1 MTRLLTTGYETGD
14 INESGVSS
22 IGGSSTLTVVSSTP
36 TPRGATYCLKAATT
50 ATTAIVTY
58 KTFTFPAAKTE
69 VWLRFAVYIHST
81 GGLITEYTCAVLC
94 DSTGAV
100 QSNIGWDVAT
110 NVLTLRLA
118 GTSAGTL
125 LASSSATIPVDTWH
139 LVEWRTQ
146 ITSTSAGVS
155 EVWLDGTRV
164 INFSGDNTATST
176 ANVQSLRLGFIA
188 ANSAATRSYVAID
201 DIAVN
206 DTSGTINNGQIGDGR
221 VVLLKPNGAGSN
233 TAQTRG
239 GTDSGANWSQVDE
252 LPPSLTDYVFSA
264 TAATRDTYV
273 IEDIPSGSWTVNCV
287 EVVAFAANSDALTGS
302 LGLTVKSGATTNEG
316 SAQALTTTGTYYRQ
330 QYETDP
336 NTTAAWSTAAVNAL
350 EVGTTVR

>member
-1 MTRLLTTGYETGD
+1 MTRLVTTGYETGD
-14 INESGVSS
+14 VNESGVST
-22 IGGSSTLTVVSSTP
+22 IGSNQTLTVVSSTP
-36 TPRGATYCLKAATT
+36 TPRGATYCLKAA
-50 ATTAIVTY
+50 ATSSVPGATY
-58 KTFTFPAAKTE
+58 KTFTFAAAKTE
-69 VWLRFAVYIHST
+69 VWIRFAVNFHNT
-81 GGLITEYTCAVLC
+81 GGSATEYTCAVLC

-100 QSNIGWDVAT
+100 QSNIGWDVTT
-110 NVLTLRLA
+110 NVLNLRLA

-125 LASSSATIPVDTWH
+125 LGSSSATIPADTWH
-139 LVEWRTQ
+139 LVEWRMQ

-155 EVWLDGTRV
+155 EVWLDGARV
-164 INFSGDNTATST
+164 INFSGDNTNSAN
-176 ANVQSLRLGFIA
+176 ANVQSLRLGLITA
-188 ANSAATRSYVAID
+188 LNLANLSYAAID
-201 DIAVN
+201 DIAIN

-264 TAATRDTYV
+264 TAATRDTYAL
-273 IEDIPSGSWTVNCV
+273 EDIPAGSWTVNCV

-316 SAQALTTTGTYYRQ
+316 TAQALTTTGAYYRQ

-336 NTTAAWSTAAVNAL
+336 NTTAAWSNAAVNAL